1 MSRYQFIVSERAHY
15 SVRLLCR
22 ALDVSPSGF
31 YDWLSRSPSDHEV
44 TDGALTS
51 LIRHIFTQSKRRYGS
66 PRVHAELREVHG
78 IRVSRKRVE
87 RLMREAGLA
96 ARRRRRRSLTK
107 ANPAARPAPD
117 LVGRDF
123 TAERPGMKL
132 VGDITYLPT
141 VEGWLYLATVLD
153 LATRKLIGYS
163 MAGHMRAEL
172 TIDAITMAASHSQLE
187 PGCIFHTDQGSQ
199 GGFNWSSQHLV
210 NTEVLDG
217 ATSAGSGSG
226 SSPGV
231 AFTWP
236 ADPGEACGARVLAPD
251 RARHPQ
257 RGCRGQSRRVS
268 AGRDA
273 LVSSRWRHAAVELG
287 RGDRP
292 ISVVQ
297 GT

>member
-1 MSRYQFIVSERAHY
+1 VSRYQFIVSERARH

-31 YDWLSRSPSDHEV
+31 YDWLSRAPSDHEV

-51 LIRHIFTQSKRRYGS
+51 LIRHIFTESKRRYGS
-66 PRVHAELREVHG
+66 PRIHAELREVHG

-87 RLMREAGLA
+87 RLMRTAGLA

-107 ANPAARPAPD
+107 PNPAARPAPD

-123 TAERPGMKL
+123 TAERPGTKL

-163 MAGHMRAEL
+163 MAAHMRAEL

-199 GGFNWSSQHLV
+199 YTSTAFR
-210 NTEVLDG
+210 G
-217 ATSAGSGSG
+217 ALMAFGMRGSMGRVGSCYDNAAAESWFATLKRELEHTVFATRDDARRAVFAYINYYNHRRRHSALGYLT
-226 SSPGV
+226 PH
-231 AFTWP
+231 
-236 ADPGEACGARVLAPD
+236 EAELRY
-251 RARHPQ
+251 RRQQPQ
-257 RGCRGQSRRVS
+257 
-268 AGRDA
+268 
-273 LVSSRWRHAAVELG
+273 AA
-287 RGDRP
+287 
-292 ISVVQ
+292 
-297 GT
+297 